1 MCIAR
6 AAAPRSSVFAKP
18 SRIVRR
24 ANVRCGR
31 GCGPL
36 SAKRGARESGTR
48 VRAAEMAQLSHN
60 KPIRAWSNLKED
72 PTEAT
77 PRVALKTWNRKKVGR
92 QGRCDR
98 IHLPYRNTTSA
109 RDREK
114 MKSSHA
120 AVAALSFAVLDSIDA
135 FSLASRGHR
144 GARYAKPQRAGSPR
158 PSPAAL
164 KMSDL
169 GSDFASAMPA
179 KPELSMKEKLE
190 ESATVFI
197 ADIESRLA
205 DGVDAPPEIEALK
218 EARDS
223 PDSDEKLL
231 ALRIYE
237 LMIEQGMLYDI
248 DAETGKLSL
257 TNFDIKNN
265 LDIPEVKAEFA
276 HLYKYG
282 MQLIGRELI
291 DLETCKELVQKRLID
306 RTGLTPEEFDEWLGY

>member
-1 MCIAR
+1 MLCPAFRSNKVHTTGCRPLGAMLEGGQVRPERGGREKNLAELEEDQRTPAR
-6 AAAPRSSVFAKP
+6 RRGRKGTSLCLPQSVD
-18 SRIVRR
+18 VRR
-24 ANVRCGR
+24 HLIATVEGL
-31 GCGPL
+31 GALG
-36 SAKRGARESGTR
+36 SA
-48 VRAAEMAQLSHN
+48 
-60 KPIRAWSNLKED
+60 D
-72 PTEAT
+72 
-77 PRVALKTWNRKKVGR
+77 
-92 QGRCDR
+92 
-98 IHLPYRNTTSA
+98 TTSA
-109 RDREK
+109 EER
-114 MKSSHA
+114 MKLSYA
-120 AVAALSFAVLDSIDA
+120 AVAAVSIAVLDTVDA
-135 FSLASRGHR
+135 FSLASRGHGVR
-144 GARYAKPQRAGSPR
+144 CSKIQRAEKPR
-158 PSPAAL
+158 PSSVAL
-164 KMSDL
+164 KMSDF

-223 PDSDEKLL
+223 PDCDEKLL

-282 MQLIGRELI
+282 MQLIGRDLI
-291 DLETCKELVQKRLID
+291 DIETCKGVVQKRLID
-306 RTGLTPEEFDEWLGY
+306 RTGLTPEKFDEWLGY

>member
-1 MCIAR
+1 VPECPKCGSTR
-6 AAAPRSSVFAKP
+6 FGLAKENCTQKLLRP
-18 SRIVRR
+18 E
-24 ANVRCGR
+24 
-31 GCGPL
+31 
-36 SAKRGARESGTR
+36 SAE
-48 VRAAEMAQLSHN
+48 
-60 KPIRAWSNLKED
+60 
-72 PTEAT
+72 
-77 PRVALKTWNRKKVGR
+77 
-92 QGRCDR
+92 
-98 IHLPYRNTTSA
+98 RNMRLA
-109 RDREK
+109 
-114 MKSSHA
+114 HA
-120 AVAALSFAVLDSIDA
+120 AVAAVSFAVLETIDA
-135 FSLASRGHR
+135 FSLVGRCHR
-144 GARYAKPQRAGSPR
+144 AARHAKLHRADGPR
-158 PSPAAL
+158 PSSVSL
-164 KMSDL
+164 KMSDF

-179 KPELSMKEKLE
+179 KPELSMKEKLV

-257 TNFDIKNN
+257 TDFDIKTN

-282 MQLIGRELI
+282 MQLIGRDLI
-291 DLETCKELVQKRLID
+291 DMDTCKDIVQKRLIE
-306 RTGLTPEEFDEWLGY
+306 RTGLTPEKFDEWLGY